1 LDFSVARE
9 IQLSDRYRLRL
20 RAEAFDLFNHPNFLS
35 NVNNVQYTTTQQTD
49 ADGNATNVWTAAV
62 NPTFGTPLAVMANSG
77 ARSFQFS
84 ARVSF

>member
-1 LDFSVARE
+1 
-9 IQLSDRYRLRL
+9 
-20 RAEAFDLFNHPNFLS
+20 
-35 NVNNVQYTTTQQTD
+35 
-49 ADGNATNVWTAAV
+49 VWTGAV